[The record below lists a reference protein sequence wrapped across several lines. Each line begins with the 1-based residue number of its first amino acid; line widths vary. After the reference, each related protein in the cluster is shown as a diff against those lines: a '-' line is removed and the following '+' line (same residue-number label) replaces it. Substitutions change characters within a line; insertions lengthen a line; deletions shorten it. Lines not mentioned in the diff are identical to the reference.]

1 MPVLLLKFLLFYGE
15 NRLIMP
21 DNQKKIGK
29 LNTSNWK
36 KIKKK
41 KYKCLDKYNW
51 EGKTKNNQLII

>member
-21 DNQKKIGK
+21 DNQKNRETEHKQ
-29 LNTSNWK
+29 LE

-51 EGKTKNNQLII
+51 EGKTKIIN

>member
-21 DNQKKIGK
+21 DNQKNRETEHKQ
-29 LNTSNWK
+29 LE

-41 KYKCLDKYNW
+41 N
-51 EGKTKNNQLII
+51 TNV